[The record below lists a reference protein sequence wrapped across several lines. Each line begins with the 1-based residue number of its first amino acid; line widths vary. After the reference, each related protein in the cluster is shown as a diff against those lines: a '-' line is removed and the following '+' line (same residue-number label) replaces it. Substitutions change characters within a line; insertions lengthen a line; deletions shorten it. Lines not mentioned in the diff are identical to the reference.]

1 VLVVRRADRTERRS
15 LFLIGKFGFRDM
27 AMKLEKLD
35 LTIPAIVHW
44 RNPLPHE
51 PNKGD
56 RKRRFTSIVNA
67 VRFVME
73 DLTDFPQSTAWIT
86 TDSGDLTY
94 EEIRLLHAKL

>member
-1 VLVVRRADRTERRS
+1 
-15 LFLIGKFGFRDM
+15 M
-27 AMKLEKLD
+27 LEKID
-35 LTIPAIVHW
+35 LKASAIVHW

-56 RKRRFTSIVNA
+56 RTRHFTSISNA

-73 DLTDFPQSTAWIT
+73 DLTDFPQSTAWIE
-86 TDSGDLTY
+86 TDAGDLTY